1 MSQDIRPAWNLPA
14 GKPADRIVLPVEWP
28 VQVTR
33 EWAWGES
40 TGKGV
45 SVCIDSGVDA
55 GHELVGEVS
64 KAVAVSLDADGQPVI
79 EEDTEG
85 DLCGHGT
92 AAGVVRSLAPE
103 CDIVSVRVLG
113 VGSPDRATSSSAA

>member
-1 MSQDIRPAWNLPA
+1 M
-14 GKPADRIVLPVEWP
+14 LPVEWP

-45 SVCIDSGVDA
+45 SVCILDSGVDA

-92 AAGVVRSLAPE
+92 ACAGVVRSLAPE

-113 VGSPDRATSSSAA
+113 AGSPDRATSSSAA